1 MRIAVVADLHANLTA
16 FDAVAADWGAVDE
29 IWSLGDVV
37 GYGPDPNECVERLLA
52 LRHVGIPGNHDWAAV
67 GKIDVGDFNPAAR
80 AAAEWTRQQLSAD
93 ARAYLEALP
102 QVERRPPFTLVHG
115 SVVSPIWEYLLDTGA
130 AAASF
135 ELLETPHALIGHSHV
150 PLMFVAEAD
159 GRVGGQLLHP
169 GAAFDLAGARRILNP
184 GSVGQPR
191 DGDPRASYA
200 VIEQDGDRFTFQ
212 LRRVAYDVAA
222 TQERM
227 RRAGLPPSLIGR
239 LAAGR

>member
-1 MRIAVVADLHANLTA
+1 MRIAVLADVHANLTA
-16 FDAVAADWGAVDE
+16 FEAVAADWGEVDE
-29 IWSLGDVV
+29 VWSLGDVV
-37 GYGPDPNECVERLLA
+37 GYGPDPNECVARLRA
-52 LRHVGIPGNHDWAAV
+52 MRHVGIPGNHDWAAL
-67 GKIDVGDFNPAAR
+67 GKIDVADFNPAAR
-80 AAAEWTRQQLSAD
+80 AAAEWTSQRLAPE
-93 ARAYLEALP
+93 ARSYLEALP
-102 QVERRPPFTLVHG
+102 QVERREPFTLVHG

-135 ELLETPHALIGHSHV
+135 ERLETPHALIGHSHV
-150 PLMFVAEAD
+150 PLMFVAEPN

-169 GAAFDLAGARRILNP
+169 GAPFDLAGVRRILNP

-200 VIEQDGDRFTFQ
+200 LVEKQGDRVTFQ

-227 RRAGLPPSLIGR
+227 RAVGLPPSLISR

>member
-1 MRIAVVADLHANLTA
+1 MRIAVVADVHANLTA
-16 FDAVAADWGAVDE
+16 FEAVVADWGEVDE
-29 IWSLGDVV
+29 VWSLGDVV
-37 GYGPDPNECVERLLA
+37 GYGPDPNECVARLCS
-52 LRHVGIPGNHDWAAV
+52 LRHVGIPGNHDWAAL
-67 GKIDVGDFNPAAR
+67 GKLDVADFNPAAR
-80 AAAEWTRQQLSAD
+80 AAAEWTGQRLSPE
-93 ARAYLEALP
+93 ARAYLGQLG
-102 QVERRPPFTLVHG
+102 QVERRDPFTLVHG

-135 ELLETPHALIGHSHV
+135 ERLETPHALIGHSHV
-150 PLMFVAEAD
+150 PLMFVAEGN

-169 GAAFDLAGARRILNP
+169 GPAFDLAGARRILNP

-200 VIEQDGDRFTFQ
+200 VVERHDDRVTFQ
-212 LRRVAYDVAA
+212 LRRVPYDVAA

-227 RRAGLPPSLIGR
+227 RQAGLPPSLIAR